1 MKFGIRDGMLRVP
14 FEERFQKAGELGFDG
29 VELCLGGDYRQHPLF
44 SDEGVETLLKLSEE
58 AGVAV
63 SSFSPGAF
71 TGVSYLNPDDEKR
84 REGIEKLNHLSSV
97 APQFGVEVILVPF
110 FGGGAIPADR
120 VTDQRLID
128 GVRETAETA
137 AENGVALALE
147 TTLNAEQ
154 HIALI
159 DAANCGS
166 VGVYYDMGNATN
178 AGYDSPSE
186 IRRLGSKYI
195 GQIHMKD
202 TGGNHLGEGG
212 VDFDAVGQ
220 AIKAI
225 GYDSWLVLE
234 TPVREDA
241 DESNR
246 KNLTFTRNL
255 AA

>member
-1 MKFGIRDGMLRVP
+1 MKFGIRDGMLRTP
-14 FEERFQKAGELGFDG
+14 FEERFQKAKELGFDG
-29 VELCLGGDYRQHPLF
+29 VELCLGGDYKEHPLF
-44 SDEGVETLLKLSEE
+44 SDEGIDQLLKLSEE
-58 AGVAV
+58 SGVAV

-71 TGVSYLNPDDEKR
+71 TAVSYLNPDDEKR
-84 REGIEKLNHLSSV
+84 GEGIRKLNHLSSV
-97 APQFGVEVILVPF
+97 APKFGVGVILVPF

-120 VTDQRLID
+120 VTDPRLID
-128 GVRETAETA
+128 GVKETAEVA
-137 AENGVALALE
+137 GQNGVKLALE

-159 DAANCGS
+159 DAAGGES
-166 VGVYYDMGNATN
+166 VGVYYDMGNATS

-186 IRRLGSKYI
+186 IQRLGSRYI

-202 TGGNHLGEGG
+202 TGGNHLGEGN
-212 VDFDAVGQ
+212 VDFDAVGS
-220 AIKAI
+220 AIKEI

-246 KNLTFTRNL
+246 KNLDFTRRL